1 MCCAR
6 LPDNQECH
14 ELRYKRLR
22 KGLKDAVKM
31 PADSQH
37 HSSASSSEV
46 KNTSE
51 KSCGSYVAEPK
62 EASSSSHGAGIA
74 TLLDPGSRQQQQQ
87 QQHLARGLHE
97 RLAEVQQSI
106 STIIDTRSAATVNPD
121 LAALLSVL
129 TAAVTRPSQ

>member
-1 MCCAR
+1 
-6 LPDNQECH
+6 
-14 ELRYKRLR
+14 
-22 KGLKDAVKM
+22 M

-37 HSSASSSEV
+37 QSSASSSEV

-51 KSCGSYVAEPK
+51 KSCGSYVVAEPK
-62 EASSSSHGAGIA
+62 EAWSSSHGAGIA
-74 TLLDPGSRQQQQQ
+74 TLLDPGSRQQQ

>member
-1 MCCAR
+1 
-6 LPDNQECH
+6 
-14 ELRYKRLR
+14 
-22 KGLKDAVKM
+22 M

-87 QQHLARGLHE
+87 HLARGLHE